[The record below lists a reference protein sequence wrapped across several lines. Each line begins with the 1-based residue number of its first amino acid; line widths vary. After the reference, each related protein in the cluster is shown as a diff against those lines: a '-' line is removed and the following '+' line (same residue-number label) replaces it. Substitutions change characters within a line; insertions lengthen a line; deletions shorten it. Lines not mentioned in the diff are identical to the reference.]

1 MRAQCLGPG
10 PGAKAIDAAPTP
22 SSLSAALAAGDDTA
36 RTPPRSRSENS
47 QRARAPRVAAD
58 LEPSSDDKVRVPV
71 PAAPPDRSPT
81 TRDEAE
87 RRAGSG
93 WPGRARSCSLHLDRE
108 RPPPVGSRGRHDNPV
123 PIRPGDSSRPS
134 THLSLPG
141 SRLVPARRTPDAYVF
156 RPSRRAVLSR
166 WIACRR

>member
-1 MRAQCLGPG
+1 MRARCHDPG
-10 PGAKAIDAAPTP
+10 PGAKAIDAAPTL

-36 RTPPRSRSENS
+36 RTPPRPRSENS
-47 QRARAPRVAAD
+47 QRARAPRAAAD

-108 RPPPVGSRGRHDNPV
+108 RPPPVGSRGRHDNPA
-123 PIRPGDSSRPS
+123 PIRPATRHVDA
-134 THLSLPG
+134 SLPP
-141 SRLVPARRTPDAYVF
+141 SRLVPAPPDAYINAVSLHTHIASS
-156 RPSRRAVLSR
+156 PGSRTD
-166 WIACRR
+166 